1 MVKAITG
8 WRTARSFIGAAG
20 TEETVELDFNIPVN
34 GGIEIASVLGMA
46 NITTVA
52 SVASIAPVHSE
63 QSLHIEDGTIEALNS
78 TADEADQF
86 ETDSEVFW
94 AQSVNLMAFDGTTE
108 GAAWLNITPSGL
120 TVFARPILS
129 LINLTHRADNDAAAM
144 DIGYI
149 VLIEY
154 RYVSL
159 NDSELAFEFARRR
172 R

>member
-1 MVKAITG
+1 MVQAITG
-8 WRTARSFIGAAG
+8 WRTARSFIGAAA
-20 TEETVELDFNIPVN
+20 TEETAELDFNIPVN
-34 GGIEIASVLGMA
+34 GGIEIASVLGLA
-46 NITTVA
+46 NVTTVA

-78 TADEADQF
+78 TADEVDQF
-86 ETDSEVFW
+86 ESDSEVFW
-94 AQSVNLMAFDGTTE
+94 SQSVNLMAFDGTTE
-108 GAAWLNITPSGL
+108 GAAWVETNPNGL
-120 TVFARPILS
+120 VTFARPILS
-129 LINLTHRADNDAAAM
+129 LINLTHRTDNDAAAM

-159 NDSELAFEFARRR
+159 SDRELAFEFARRR